1 MSEKKRV
8 ILCVDDEMSVLETLQ
23 NQLKSMFGNKY
34 LIELAES
41 GEEAIEVL
49 DDFIDDGYDPILI
62 ITDWLM
68 PGMKGDDFLVNIKDR
83 ENNAIKILLTG
94 HAPEE
99 SVERAFKEGGLHHY
113 VSKPWSKDDLEK
125 KLVDIL

>member
-23 NQLKSMFGNKY
+23 NQLKSMFNNKY

-49 DDFIDDGYDPILI
+49 DEFIKDGYDPILI

-68 PGMKGDDFLVNIKDR
+68 PGMKGDDFLVNIKDK
-83 ENNAIKILLTG
+83 ESNAIKILLTG

-113 VSKPWSKDDLEK
+113 VSKPWNREDLEK

>member
-1 MSEKKRV
+1 MSDKKRV

-23 NQLKSMFGNKY
+23 NQLKSIFNNKY

-41 GEEAIEVL
+41 GEEAIEVI
-49 DDFIDDGYDPILI
+49 DDFVKDGYDPILI

-68 PGMKGDDFLVNIKDR
+68 PGMKGDDFLVNIKDK

-113 VSKPWSKDDLEK
+113 VSKPWSKEDLEK